1 VCVFER
7 AIRQIRS
14 EGVRERENCALKIT
28 TRDKEREGR
37 NRKKERER
45 KTNILRYSQELIEI
59 WKKKYMRNRES
70 NKE

>member
-1 VCVFER
+1 MCVFER

-37 NRKKERER
+37 NIKKQRERER
-45 KTNILRYSQELIEI
+45 
-59 WKKKYMRNRES
+59 
-70 NKE
+70 